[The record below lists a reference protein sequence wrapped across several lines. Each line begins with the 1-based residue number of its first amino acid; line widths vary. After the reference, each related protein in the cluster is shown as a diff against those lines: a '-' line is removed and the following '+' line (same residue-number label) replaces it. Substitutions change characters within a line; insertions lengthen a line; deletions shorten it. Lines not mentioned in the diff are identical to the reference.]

1 MVSIK
6 ISTIST
12 TLTIAISSRFPTRTK
27 TVVVTSTT
35 VVGTTETSLLRTVV
49 LATVTVET
57 TVTRTPTTTL
67 TFATTSY
74 ETGAPPP
81 PAFLPP
87 KFAVSIPLP
96 IITTTTIVSTV
107 TRTSSLRTTTTVF
120 PLSDNRRATFTTVI
134 ITPSPLPD
142 TSCGNSGVNVWLYN
156 SPFSSG
162 PPNTNFEPSVLTNLA
177 PYGTTIAHMIGFSS
191 AEAVLG
197 FNEIT
202 ITIEGGTYLPIR
214 IILGNDNSAMLTLKL
229 KIHRCIWSYL
239 TVTDTYLHSIL
250 YHLYQTPHAAT
261 PALKSPSI
269 TIPFQGLPIIS
280 QISTLTGLNQIH
292 LLIKTS
298 LRISVLQPR
307 RRQIPLDS
315 YLTASYSRSIL
326 VVIFTRLRLAV
337 ILLTSSGHAD
347 DYALIWTGAK
357 AVTGFKANNNDTYGH
372 HPSPDGSYVAD
383 LTAGSYLPLN
393 LDCCMGVE
401 AVSR

>member
-27 TVVVTSTT
+27 TVVGTRTT

-49 LATVTVET
+49 LATVMVET

-74 ETGAPPP
+74 ETGAPPLVTFKKLAQRATISP
-81 PAFLPP
+81 ICSCFLTST
-87 KFAVSIPLP
+87 FANELVEDHNYRVSHCNTHKRRHGYLEKHIFFFLHSDFDG
-96 IITTTTIVSTV
+96 INHGNS
-107 TRTSSLRTTTTVF
+107 
-120 PLSDNRRATFTTVI
+120 SDNRRATLTTVI

-162 PPNTNFEPSVLTNLA
+162 APNTDFETS
-177 PYGTTIAHMIGFSS
+177 SS
-191 AEAVLG
+191 ARPYREV
-197 FNEIT
+197 
-202 ITIEGGTYLPIR
+202 
-214 IILGNDNSAMLTLKL
+214 
-229 KIHRCIWSYL
+229 
-239 TVTDTYLHSIL
+239 
-250 YHLYQTPHAAT
+250 AA

-292 LLIKTS
+292 PLIKTS

-315 YLTASYSRSIL
+315 QLTASYSRSIL
-326 VVIFTRLRLAV
+326 VVIFTRLRPAV

-372 HPSPDGSYVAD
+372 HPTPDGSYVAD

-393 LDCCMGVE
+393 LVCCMGME
-401 AVSR
+401 AVPRRCVAVVDG